1 MPNRINRHYFP
12 DRAFMKTA
20 KRSEV
25 PVFAQALHYIRQ
37 RTASKTVMP
46 GKSKK
51 RDNTFS
57 KSRDTR
63 EDRGTRQAKTMHSS
77 RTQSRGR

>member
-1 MPNRINRHYFP
+1 
-12 DRAFMKTA
+12 MKSPKKT
-20 KRSEV
+20 EV

-37 RTASKTVMP
+37 RTNTKAVMP
-46 GKSKK
+46 GKAK

-63 EDRGTRQAKTMHSS
+63 EDRGTRQAKTMNSS
-77 RTQSRGR
+77 RTQSGRR